1 MCLHELSIVDDTLE
15 ALSAKKEYQW
25 LRKWIIRIIIGWIVY
40 IFCQLIYFTFIF
52 VHYEIYET
60 IIWKLMLDT
69 FLGDYASNIII
80 LSTLI
85 SATILGL
92 VLYICV
98 HLICKLL
105 LLKLCVKMF
114 TERNT

>member
-1 MCLHELSIVDDTLE
+1 MCLRELAIVDHTLE
-15 ALSAKKEYQW
+15 ALGTPKEYQR
-25 LRKWIIRIIIGWIVY
+25 LRNWIIRIIIGWIVY

-52 VHYEIYET
+52 VHYDET
-60 IIWKLMLDT
+60 IIWKLMLDI